1 MRDQV
6 AEPFPAGGAAPMAR
20 QRAAELS
27 AAPSP
32 ARPSAA
38 AMAGAAKSERS
49 AAPAPL
55 SVPDWIALI
64 RRLRAEGRAEEAAKE
79 IAAFRA
85 AHPDL
90 DPERLLSEDP
100 RAARPAGK

>member
-1 MRDQV
+1 
-6 AEPFPAGGAAPMAR
+6 MAK
-20 QRAAELS
+20 QRAAELA

-32 ARPSAA
+32 ARQSAS

-64 RRLRAEGRAEEAAKE
+64 RRLRAEGRNEEATKE

-85 AHPDL
+85 AHPSL
-90 DPERLLSEDP
+90 DPERLLAEDP
-100 RAARPAGK
+100 RAERPAEK

>member
-1 MRDQV
+1 
-6 AEPFPAGGAAPMAR
+6 MAK
-20 QRAAELS
+20 RAAELS

-32 ARPSAA
+32 ARQSAA

-64 RRLRAEGRAEEAAKE
+64 RRLRAEGRTEEAAKE

-90 DPERLLSEDP
+90 DPERLLAEDP
-100 RAARPAGK
+100 RAARPAEK

>member
-1 MRDQV
+1 
-6 AEPFPAGGAAPMAR
+6 MAK

-32 ARPSAA
+32 ARPGAA
-38 AMAGAAKSERS
+38 AVAGTAKSERS
-49 AAPAPL
+49 AAPAPR

-64 RRLRAEGRAEEAAKE
+64 RKLRAEGRNEDAAKE

-90 DPERLLSEDP
+90 DPERLLAEDP
-100 RAARPAGK
+100 RAARPADQ